1 MRFLLLLVLCLPC
14 LHCLQAAEGKP
25 PRTANAGKA
34 DAEAAF
40 ARQLADAPVASGAE
54 PVVVGAYVWGGRADE
69 QYRPFFQWELR
80 LLAGNQALEQVR
92 VRTITLLPDGGDAK
106 VGDWVD
112 MGRFD
117 VGESR
122 DVSLRQNCPAF
133 SSYRLEL
140 TWKGGTA
147 TYVAADRTAVP
158 VAASTFADM
167 AYLVTTGYQH
177 AAEENKAEQKK
188 RSGKGFPV
196 VWWLWNIGG
205 APATEV
211 VQTVRFLD
219 GNGKEVQR
227 ETVALSEAVPAGAR
241 LEQVLTLKTKPKD
254 YQLISVTATS
264 AVPVIASGAGTGGFT
279 GAKEVEIA
287 DLRVK
292 SGQLNARVRNGLTR
306 DLSGLVVTVTLL
318 DAAGKA
324 VEVVLLNVGDLASGG
339 ETAAKA
345 AIKATAFVG
354 YELGWESSK
363 PPQSEK
369 PESATADPSAHLPL
383 SVTTDGLEFTMQQVA
398 ISDGNVYVKFLLR
411 NDSGADIP
419 ALTATFTITSGAT
432 EADAIWTCEGLTA
445 GETVATALTFPG
457 LKSCDFM
464 VMRWKRR

>member
-40 ARQLADAPVASGAE
+40 ARQLANAPVASGAE
-54 PVVVGAYVWGGRADE
+54 PVVGGAYVWGGRADE
-69 QYRPFFQWELR
+69 QYKPFFQWELR

-287 DLRVK
+287 DLRMI

-324 VEVVLLNVGDLASGG
+324 VEVVPLNVGDLASGG

-363 PPQSEK
+363 PVR
-369 PESATADPSAHLPL
+369 PESTTAAAAPL
-383 SVTTDGLEFTMQQVA
+383 KVTVDGLTFTVQQQVVA
-398 ISDGNVYVKFLLR
+398 EGNLYVKGQLQ
-411 NDSGADIP
+411 NDRDAAVP
-419 ALTATFTITSGAT
+419 ALTVTFTAHRGAT
-432 EADAIWTCEGLTA
+432 TVDASWTAESLPVGEA
-445 GETVATALTFPG
+445 VSVALTFPG
-457 LKSCDFM
+457 LSACDGLAL
-464 VMRWKRR
+464 VWQTR